1 MRQKRRRFV
10 NVILVIGCL
19 SVISAMSAG
28 CRSQDSLDSHGS
40 QSSQDTSEEAF
51 SSVSEDDLPVGEN
64 GTDTAKETPEEK
76 KDIVSA
82 VSAEDAPGGIYIYIC
97 GKVVSPGVYELP
109 EGSRVKDA
117 ILAAG
122 GMSEQAAKEYL
133 NQAARLSD
141 GQKVYVPSEEEAKEM
156 ETSGIQQEG
165 GESLV
170 STAAE
175 DCKVN
180 LNTAGIAEL
189 MSLSG
194 IGESRAEAILAY
206 RKEHGR
212 FERIEDIQKIE
223 GIKEGIYS
231 RIKDRLT
238 V

>member
-28 CRSQDSLDSHGS
+28 CRSQDSLDSHSS

-51 SSVSEDDLPVGEN
+51 SSVSEDDLHVGEN
-64 GTDTAKETPEEK
+64 ETDTAKETPEEK
-76 KDIVSA
+76 KDT
-82 VSAEDAPGGIYIYIC
+82 VSAEDAPGGIYVYIC
-97 GKVVSPGVYELP
+97 GKVASPGVYELP

-175 DCKVN
+175 DGKVN